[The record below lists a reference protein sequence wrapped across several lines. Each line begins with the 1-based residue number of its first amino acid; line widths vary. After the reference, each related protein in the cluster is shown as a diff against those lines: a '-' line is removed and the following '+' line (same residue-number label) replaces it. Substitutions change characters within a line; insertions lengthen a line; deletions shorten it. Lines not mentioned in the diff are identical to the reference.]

1 MNPLPETHPPEY
13 ELYRRIGV
21 VVWVSFVTA
30 AIATALFFA
39 IFDPLVIMGQAT
51 YPLDWSRTASY
62 SVGFF
67 LFWILTSATGA
78 MVAWLLATP
87 IRSVNHLRQ
96 AYEPDE
102 DDAEGQS

>member
-1 MNPLPETHPPEY
+1 MNSLSETHHPQY

-21 VVWVSFVTA
+21 VAWVSFVA
-30 AIATALFFA
+30 AAVASALFFA
-39 IFDPLVIMGQAT
+39 IFDPLVILGQAT

-87 IRSVNHLRQ
+87 IRSVNDLRQ
-96 AYEPDE
+96 AYEPDNG
-102 DDAEGQS
+102 DEGGKL